1 MYLVAATYFL
11 PITYSK
17 FHLFQI
23 SSNIYNASWITFA
36 IPKENSSDNYLAEN
50 KEFDGCSMYGL
61 NSQYDFS
68 NFDGG
73 TKSCSVEM
81 FDLNN
86 KTTCNDGYIYDDTF
100 FDETLATNLDLVC
113 DKRSLQKL
121 LGVIQILATI
131 FGSILGGK
139 LGDKFGRKNTC
150 FLAILILGPVVTSA
164 GFVHSYHGLYTFFGS
179 LKSENIQTFIL

>member
-1 MYLVAATYFL
+1 
-11 PITYSK
+11 
-17 FHLFQI
+17 
-23 SSNIYNASWITFA
+23 
-36 IPKENSSDNYLAEN
+36 
-50 KEFDGCSMYGL
+50 MYGI

-68 NFDGG
+68 KFDGG
-73 TKSCSVEM
+73 TESCSVEM

-179 LKSENIQTFIL
+179 LKSESIQIFFNENVHIFLFFRICHSPFHYCYNNSTHLSKSTSVFYRNLYCKIQTVLHDPQQ

>member
-1 MYLVAATYFL
+1 
-11 PITYSK
+11 
-17 FHLFQI
+17 
-23 SSNIYNASWITFA
+23 
-36 IPKENSSDNYLAEN
+36 
-50 KEFDGCSMYGL
+50 MYGI

-68 NFDGG
+68 KFNGG
-73 TKSCSVEM
+73 TESCSVEM

-164 GFVHSYHGLYTFFGS
+164 GFVQSYHGSYAFLRS
-179 LKSENIQTFIL
+179 QESENIRHFLMIFKFCLL